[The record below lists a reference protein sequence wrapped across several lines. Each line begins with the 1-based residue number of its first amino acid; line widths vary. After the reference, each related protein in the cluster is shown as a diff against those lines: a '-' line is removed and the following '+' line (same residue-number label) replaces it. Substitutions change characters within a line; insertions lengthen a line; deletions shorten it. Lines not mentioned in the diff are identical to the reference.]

1 MGSGVLT
8 RRPFQARSASPY
20 LIPHQWLLLPSTPRV
35 SVSNRNLRAY
45 WEYIGMRVVRPISR
59 QERKR
64 DDRGIVHRRGGRCH
78 PWDLLEAEARKKQ
91 IRGKE
96 RERNE
101 THIRF

>member
-1 MGSGVLT
+1 
-8 RRPFQARSASPY
+8 
-20 LIPHQWLLLPSTPRV
+20 
-35 SVSNRNLRAY
+35 
-45 WEYIGMRVVRPISR
+45 MRVVRPISR

-96 RERNE
+96 REGNE